1 MADDKR
7 LERIEAK
14 IDDQMQH
21 LNSIDVTLAAQHVSL
36 KEHMKRSDILEAAF
50 KPVKAQVDMALG
62 AIALLGLIGTIAVII
77 EAFRALK

>member
-1 MADDKR
+1 MDEKR
-7 LERIEAK
+7 LERIEEK
-14 IDDQMQH
+14 IDRI
-21 LNSIDVTLAAQHVSL
+21 IDHIGGIDSTLAAQHVSL
-36 KEHMKRSDILEAAF
+36 QEHMKRSDLLEAAF

>member
-1 MADDKR
+1 MDDKR

-14 IDDQMQH
+14 IDDQNGH
-21 LNSIDVTLAAQHVSL
+21 LSAIDATLAAQHESL
-36 KEHMKRSDILEAAF
+36 KLHMKRSEMLEAAF
-50 KPVKAQVDMALG
+50 LPVKSRVDMALG